1 MSPAGKGK
9 NQAKAELIGG
19 GATAGKFA
27 LTGRVVTMDAA
38 FSVVDPGTVYVQDG
52 AIVAVQPAAAP
63 PPAAFAGVKPL
74 VAGGTIFP
82 GLIELHNHLA
92 YNVLPLWQVP
102 KLYRDRDQ
110 WRGTVDYE
118 RLISRPMGLLGK
130 MPQAVLAICRYVECK
145 CLLGGV
151 TTSQGIRLVSDAGI
165 SKYFRGVI
173 RTVEQPAADPRL
185 PPAQA
190 LISDPDATDPK
201 KFWAALEKQDARGG
215 GYLLHLSEGIDAA
228 ARQHFLSLQISPGTW
243 AIDRALAGIHCAALQ
258 PADFTVMAAHQG
270 AMIWSPFSN
279 LLLYGQTA
287 DVAAARAAGV
297 AIGLG
302 PDWSPSGSK
311 SLFGE
316 LKVAKLWS
324 DNNGGVFSAR
334 DLVAMATRDA
344 AAILRWDAA
353 LGSIEAGKRADLLV
367 AGLDGGEDADPYGGL
382 LAAPETAIRLVVVDG
397 IARYGAT
404 DLMAA
409 FRADT
414 EPVQVGGQP
423 RALNLKQSP
432 GQPDVAAVSFAQAA
446 ATLTSALADLPN
458 LQTGAAAPA
467 SATKVAAAATH
478 AAAPAAHAA
487 AVPEAKP
494 LSKPPAAGAGATGW
508 TLALDEIR
516 DTHLDLR
523 PHLPVAGNP
532 KTGAHR
538 AAPAALAEA
547 VIPLAPLRLDPPTV
561 ADDSAFLA
569 TVSQETNLPAW
580 LKNGLAA
587 LYPKK

>member
-1 MSPAGKGK
+1 MSPAASSKEK
-9 NQAKAELIGG
+9 AKAGLIGD
-19 GATAGKFA
+19 GATAGTFA
-27 LTGRVVTMDAA
+27 LSGSVATMNATFD
-38 FSVVDPGTVYVQDG
+38 VIDPGTVYVKDG

-63 PPAAFAGVKPL
+63 APAGFAGVAPL
-74 VAGGTIFP
+74 AAGGAIYP

-102 KLYRDRDQ
+102 KLYHDRDQ

-118 RLISRPMGLLGK
+118 KLISRPMGLLGK
-130 MPQAVLAICRYVECK
+130 MPAAVLAICRYVECK

-165 SKYFRGVI
+165 SKYFRGAI

-185 PPAQA
+185 PAAQA

-201 KFWAALEKQDARGG
+201 KFWAALQTQDKKGG
-215 GYLLHLSEGIDAA
+215 GYLLHLSEGTDAS
-228 ARQHFLSLQISPGTW
+228 ARKHFLSLQIAPGTW

-279 LLLYGQTA
+279 LLLYGKTA

-324 DNNGGVFSAR
+324 DNNGSVFSAR

-344 AAILRWDAA
+344 AAILRWDGA

-367 AGLDGGEDADPYGGL
+367 AAVAGADPYAGL
-382 LAAPETAIRLVVVDG
+382 LAAAETAIRLVTVDG
-397 IARYGAT
+397 VARYGTAA
-404 DLMAA
+404 LMAA
-409 FRADT
+409 FRADA
-414 EPVQVGGQP
+414 EPLQVGGQP
-423 RALNLKQSP
+423 RALNLKQAP
-432 GQPDVAAVSFAQAA
+432 GDADVAAVSFAQAA
-446 ATLTSALADLPN
+446 ATLTAALANLPN
-458 LQTGAAAPA
+458 LATGTAAPVPGAAPA
-467 SATKVAAAATH
+467 QG
-478 AAAPAAHAA
+478 AAPAALHAA
-487 AVPEAKP
+487 H
-494 LSKPPAAGAGATGW
+494 KPPAAGAGTTAW
-508 TLALDEIR
+508 ALALDEIQN
-516 DTHLDLR
+516 TQFDLR
-523 PHLPVAGNP
+523 PHLPVPGTAA
-532 KTGAHR
+532 TGAHR
-538 AAPAALAEA
+538 AAPTALAHTA
-547 VIPLAPLRLDPPTV
+547 IALAPIRLDPPTV
-561 ADDSAFLA
+561 ADDPAFLA
-569 TVSQETNLPAW
+569 TVAKEINLPPW
-580 LKNGLAA
+580 LQTGLAT
-587 LYPKK
+587 LYPKT